1 MSFDQRAEA
10 AASRPG
16 RGKRGSPQRAEIRA
30 VRKALRSQQQEFK
43 DAFISIDTFM
53 EIHTTQNLP
62 EPGSNSSNLLIQ
74 QFRRVARALRKTGDA
89 VAAIDFD
96 AEDKRNLK
104 KSLLESAKSWEAR
117 AVMSET
123 RDVAQVNAAATAIEK
138 HDELALQ
145 YGKPVR
151 KYYGEKEEG
160 EE

>member
-1 MSFDQRAEA
+1 M
-10 AASRPG
+10 
-16 RGKRGSPQRAEIRA
+16 
-30 VRKALRSQQQEFK
+30 RKALKSQRQEFK

-62 EPGSNSSNLLIQ
+62 VPGSRSNTLLIQ
-74 QFRRVARALRKTGDA
+74 QFRRVARALRKTRDA
-89 VAAIDFD
+89 VTAVDFN
-96 AEDKRNLK
+96 AEDKSNLR

-123 RDVAQVNAAATAIEK
+123 RDVGVVNAADAAIRK
-138 HDELALQ
+138 HDDLALQ

-160 EE
+160 GG